1 MDDLKPFGSDD
12 EIIPTISI
20 DGDIQGVRVFNEE
33 FVNNMVFKESTVIDN
48 AFDVFIRTSD
58 YEQKRQNL
66 DNRLLKLK
74 VDIDE
79 KPPIIQLKNDIAAF
93 AGKLELNAAGKNL
106 KNNTNYKAI
115 IKKNNV
121 YNIPDGLKKDSPIIS
136 DDQICINW
144 IDWKSRGEAFDTMLI
159 IQKCHRQRFKRG
171 ALKLRNGYRTL
182 IMMNYIGMFIM
193 KRN

>member
-1 MDDLKPFGSDD
+1 MAEIKITIENCNNISKGVISLEEEKLNIRYGMNGTGKSTLSTAISLFSQDEGLDDLKPFGSDD

-66 DNRLLKLK
+66 DNRLLRLK

-79 KPPIIQLKNDIAAF
+79 KPSIIQLKNDIVAF
-93 AGKLELNAAGKNL
+93 SGKLELNAAGKSI

-121 YNIPDGLKKDSPIIS
+121 YNIPD
-136 DDQICINW
+136 
-144 IDWKSRGEAFDTMLI
+144 
-159 IQKCHRQRFKRG
+159 RF
-171 ALKLRNGYRTL
+171 
-182 IMMNYIGMFIM
+182 
-193 KRN
+193 